1 MMHLTPASHPSTA
14 AFVTE
19 SKFKWLEF
27 QWLERTWSQ
36 QGRQKTQFFNSEPKP
51 RQSAF
56 VLGSLARSFQVI
68 PTLICW
74 AAMKTKT
81 KQKNTLRSELR
92 RGQEARFQSDNWD
105 ISKRVLSAGSL
116 HCNVYKR
123 HSSCYPKPYS
133 GRWRQPHTPEW
144 TIPFRLHEQQQ
155 KGTKLEIYP
164 TGRRLQ
170 SCGASQGH
178 SLSPTSTK
186 IAFWLSVYSHYY
198 WKKNLL
204 WCSPCSPEKYFYL
217 LVIKHPN
224 TVHVILGKKINNN
237 LCT

>member
-1 MMHLTPASHPSTA
+1 M
-14 AFVTE
+14 VTTGKTE
-19 SKFKWLEF
+19 NTIF
-27 QWLERTWSQ
+27 QLWT
-36 QGRQKTQFFNSEPKP
+36 
-51 RQSAF
+51 
-56 VLGSLARSFQVI
+56 
-68 PTLICW
+68 
-74 AAMKTKT
+74 KTKT
-81 KQKNTLRSELR
+81 ICICTWFFGQVLPGDTNLDLLSRYENQNQTKKNTLRSELR

-105 ISKRVLSAGSL
+105 ISKCVLSARSL
-116 HCNVYKR
+116 HCNVY
-123 HSSCYPKPYS
+123 KPYS

-144 TIPFRLHEQQQ
+144 TIPFRLHKQQQ
-155 KGTKLEIYP
+155 KATKLEICP

>member
-81 KQKNTLRSELR
+81 KQKKTHWEV
-92 RGQEARFQSDNWD
+92 NWGGD
-105 ISKRVLSAGSL
+105 KRPDFSQTTGIFLNVFSVLG
-116 HCNVYKR
+116 
-123 HSSCYPKPYS
+123 
-133 GRWRQPHTPEW
+133 
-144 TIPFRLHEQQQ
+144 
-155 KGTKLEIYP
+155 
-164 TGRRLQ
+164 
-170 SCGASQGH
+170 
-178 SLSPTSTK
+178 
-186 IAFWLSVYSHYY
+186 
-198 WKKNLL
+198 
-204 WCSPCSPEKYFYL
+204 
-217 LVIKHPN
+217 
-224 TVHVILGKKINNN
+224 
-237 LCT
+237 LCTVTCTRGTPPAIPNLTARDGGSHTLLNGQFRSGSMNSNKKAQN

>member
-81 KQKNTLRSELR
+81 KQKKTHWEV
-92 RGQEARFQSDNWD
+92 NWGGD
-105 ISKRVLSAGSL
+105 KRPDFSQTTGIFL
-116 HCNVYKR
+116 NV
-123 HSSCYPKPYS
+123 
-133 GRWRQPHTPEW
+133 
-144 TIPFRLHEQQQ
+144 F
-155 KGTKLEIYP
+155 
-164 TGRRLQ
+164 
-170 SCGASQGH
+170 
-178 SLSPTSTK
+178 
-186 IAFWLSVYSHYY
+186 SV
-198 WKKNLL
+198 
-204 WCSPCSPEKYFYL
+204 PD
-217 LVIKHPN
+217 
-224 TVHVILGKKINNN
+224 
-237 LCT
+237 LCTVMFTNLTVGGGGSHTLLNGQFHSGSINSNKKPQN